1 MWTGPYAVT
10 TKEAPITIDDT
21 ITIRMTSRED
31 EKETTRELG
40 KNPFPVSR
48 VQKILKA
55 DIVKRLSE
63 EKELCS

>member
-1 MWTGPYAVT
+1 VEGHRSPSLN
-10 TKEAPITIDDT
+10 DT
-21 ITIRMTSRED
+21 ITMRMTPRED

-63 EKELCS
+63 VNELRS